1 MHLLR
6 AQILDK
12 LVRNMNYTIIKLNE
26 PGVKERYKI
35 NDLDQ
40 LKFDARLIVSKV
52 VQLYLNLR
60 GAREFL

>member
-1 MHLLR
+1 
-6 AQILDK
+6 
-12 LVRNMNYTIIKLNE
+12 MNYTIIKLNE